1 MKLAAS
7 LFSIAGL
14 TTCLLATTSAQA
26 ELYKSIGPN
35 GQVTYSDT
43 PPASGA
49 VINKKSLATNSGGEA
64 GELPYELAQAKKN
77 SPVTLYTSSK
87 CIPCDDGR
95 KLLNSRGVP
104 FSEKTVTSNNDI
116 ARLKEVSG
124 EGQLPLLMIGRSK
137 ESGFEAGAWNAALSA
152 AGYPQ
157 NNQLP
162 KTYRNG
168 QTSAAAPTATEEKA
182 NAAPAN
188 APNNVN
194 SGAPLPAAGNA
205 PPGFRF

>member
-1 MKLAAS
+1 MKLAAF
-7 LFSIAGL
+7 LFSLAG
-14 TTCLLATTSAQA
+14 LLATTGVHAQ
-26 ELYKSIGPN
+26 LYKSIAPN
-35 GQVTYSDT
+35 GKVTYSDT
-43 PPASGA
+43 PPASGTA
-49 VINKKSLATNSGGEA
+49 IDKKSLASNSDGDA
-64 GELPYELAQAKKN
+64 SALPYELAQAKKDN
-77 SPVTLYTSSK
+77 PVTLYTSDK

-95 KLLNSRGVP
+95 QLLNNRGIP

-116 ARLKEVSG
+116 ARLKEISG
-124 EGQLPLLMIGRSK
+124 DSQLPLLLVGRSK

-168 QTSAAAPTATEEKA
+168 QTTAAAPTA
-182 NAAPAN
+182 APAKASAATAD
-188 APNNVN
+188 APNNAS
-194 SGAPLPAAGNA
+194 SGTPLPAAGNA